1 MCFRNIT
8 DENQFKVADYL
19 CSMNLKN
26 ELDFFLDNVIDRHN
40 VQRRDPT
47 KCENYTETLHLSTIC
62 LLETDM

>member
-26 ELDFFLDNVIDRHN
+26 ELDFFLDNVIDRRN

-47 KCENYTETLHLSTIC
+47 KCENYKFRNITFKYHMSIR
-62 LLETDM
+62 D